1 MILFL
6 SNADTELLALGSI
19 VHRLPAGF
27 PAVRAGSP
35 GEDAPGLGGV
45 TAVVIRL
52 LGGRSAWERPFDAL
66 RKACLAQRIPL
77 VAVGGEAAPDA
88 ELTRLSTVP
97 AGIVAEAHRYLVA
110 GGPDNVEQL
119 VRFVADTVLVGGFG
133 FEPPTAVPSA
143 GVWYGA
149 GIGSPERTRDDT
161 RPLVGVVFYRAH
173 LVAGNTQ
180 FVADLCRALEDAGAE
195 ALAVYC
201 YSLRP
206 DPDDGRVEALELCR
220 AHGVDA
226 LVTTVLAMGRAGDGA
241 DGDWEVPDLAAL
253 GVPVVQAPSCNR
265 SRDEWDADDAGLTPL
280 DVARGVA
287 IPEFDGRIVGPAFAF
302 KEEVDDGGE
311 LGTPLVA

>member
-19 VHRLPAGF
+19 VHRLPSGF
-27 PAVRAGSP
+27 PAVRGGLP
-35 GEDAPGLGGV
+35 GEAGPELDGI

-52 LGGRSAWERPFDAL
+52 LGGRSAWERSFDAM
-66 RKACLAQRIPL
+66 RKACLARRIPL

-110 GGPDNVEQL
+110 GGPTNVEQL
-119 VRFVADTVLVGGFG
+119 LRFVADTVLVGGFG
-133 FEPPTAVPSA
+133 FEPPAPVPQA
-143 GVWYGA
+143 GVWDGA
-149 GIGSPERTRDDT
+149 GIGVPGRRRDEA

-180 FVADLCRALEDAGAE
+180 FVADLCRALEAAGSD

-206 DPDDGRVEALELCR
+206 DPGDGRVEALELCR
-220 AHGVDA
+220 EHGVDA
-226 LVTTVLAMGRAGDGA
+226 LVTTVLAMGRAGDSD
-241 DGDWEVPDLAAL
+241 DGDW
-253 GVPVVQAPSCNR
+253 
-265 SRDEWDADDAGLTPL
+265 
-280 DVARGVA
+280 
-287 IPEFDGRIVGPAFAF
+287 
-302 KEEVDDGGE
+302 
-311 LGTPLVA
+311 